1 MWMEVRWL
9 IIRARARSS
18 LAAFL
23 PDGAG
28 HHGHGAGDALIA
40 AARIAHDGHHDPG
53 HAGVGRGGGQTD
65 GEGGQVIGK
74 DMLAHPGIHGFAH
87 AQTVLAGKAF
97 LGHLTVHARGFKDE
111 ADLFQRRGGGEFV
124 DPGQGQGPVG
134 GRSLVGFRRHM
145 VFHQGAVLPDTGDVV
160 MAVTQL
166 GGGAV
171 PVGMGRD
178 QAVQQQVVVR
188 QVQFHCV
195 GGHHGPGGFG
205 LRGIERGQALQ
216 AKGALPAQGT
226 GSGGDGQAH
235 LAVPGDMTPHAVLE
249 QIGTDGHV
257 QAFRL
262 PAQRLGGTGRGQRH
276 GDGFGAA
283 QGGHHFLMQQGQD
296 GLPVGKRQTH
306 AFSGP
311 EAHDVEGWS
320 KERETG
326 SRG

>member
-1 MWMEVRWL
+1 
-9 IIRARARSS
+9 
-18 LAAFL
+18 
-23 PDGAG
+23 
-28 HHGHGAGDALIA
+28 
-40 AARIAHDGHHDPG
+40 
-53 HAGVGRGGGQTD
+53 
-65 GEGGQVIGK
+65 
-74 DMLAHPGIHGFAH
+74 
-87 AQTVLAGKAF
+87 
-97 LGHLTVHARGFKDE
+97 
-111 ADLFQRRGGGEFV
+111 
-124 DPGQGQGPVG
+124 
-134 GRSLVGFRRHM
+134 
-145 VFHQGAVLPDTGDVV
+145 
-160 MAVTQL
+160 
-166 GGGAV
+166 
-171 PVGMGRD
+171 MGRD

-188 QVQFHCV
+188 QVQFHGV

-235 LAVPGDMTPHAVLE
+235 LARAGDHDAHAVLE

-320 KERETG
+320 KEREAS